1 MPKFSAN
8 LSFMFCEKPFEQRY
22 QLAKD
27 AGFKAVESGFPF
39 GLSQEQIRSC
49 KSSANIEQILINIY
63 TGDVTKGEVGFAAI
77 PGKEDE
83 FKKSVNL
90 TLEYAKAVGAK
101 KIHIMAG
108 IVHNPTKENDE
119 TYEKNLDYASKIFEK
134 ENIMGLIEPIN
145 KYSVPNYYL
154 NSYKNAVRVIEK
166 INNPNL
172 KLMLDIFH
180 LQQIQGDISHTL
192 TELSKHVGHVQIAQV
207 PNRNE
212 PDAPGEINYKYVFD
226 MLEKAGYDDWIGL
239 EYRPHTTT
247 MEGLK
252 WIKQFNYT
260 L

>member
-1 MPKFSAN
+1 MPKFCAN
-8 LSFMFCEKPFEQRY
+8 LSFMFTEKPLEDRY

-27 AGFKAVESGFPF
+27 AGFTAVESGFPF
-39 GLSQEQIRSC
+39 GVSC
-49 KSSANIEQILINIY
+49 ERIKNCKLSANIEQILINTY
-63 TGDVTKGEVGFAAI
+63 TGDVTKGEVGLAAI

-83 FKKSVNL
+83 FKKSIDL
-90 TLEYAKAVGAK
+90 TIEYAKAVGAK

-108 IVHNPTKENDE
+108 KVENPTQKNDE
-119 TYEKNLDYASKIFEK
+119 TYECNLRYAVKILEK
-134 ENIMGLIEPIN
+134 ENIMGIIEPIN
-145 KYSVPNYYL
+145 KYSIPHYYL
-154 NSYKNAVRVIEK
+154 NSYKKAVTIIAK

-180 LQQIQGDISHTL
+180 LQQIQGDISHTIK
-192 TELSKHVGHVQIAQV
+192 ELYKYIGHVQIAQV

-212 PDAPGEINYKYVFD
+212 PDAPGELDYKFIFD
-226 MLEKAGYDDWIGL
+226 LLEKAGYDDWIGL
-239 EYRPHTTT
+239 EYKPQTTT